1 MDAPQYLL
9 DCVLAPAFY
18 RSHAALYSK
27 DYAHEKNS
35 SPFLHA
41 RYARASTLNFFGP
54 QCLKTP
60 APLWSHSDK
69 PPFRYKTLMK
79 SLTMTV
85 RACHYPHIPP
95 LIDHVEKKIAPFYP
109 CFFLKPHSKMPWAPY
124 RSWTPTNLGGR
135 SRSHDGLSTSTT
147 SSGRAGASALPPF
160 SARLS
165 SGWLMATSPRIGRY
179 LNVCQ

>member
-18 RSHAALYSK
+18 RSHAAALYSK

-69 PPFRYKTLMK
+69 PPLRYKTLMK

-109 CFFLKPHSKMPWAPY
+109 CFFETPIQNAMAPLSLVDTDKLGRQVQIPRRPLHKHHLKRP
-124 RSWTPTNLGGR
+124 SWRVRL
-135 SRSHDGLSTSTT
+135 
-147 SSGRAGASALPPF
+147 AALFRP
-160 SARLS
+160 SVVGVAN
-165 SGWLMATSPRIGRY
+165 GH
-179 LNVCQ
+179 